1 MTSTLIPPDL
11 YYPEFDPGW
20 LRHSLY
26 DLATWINGMAFKDIN
41 FANLGT
47 PVIKIAEIRNG
58 VSGQTR
64 FTQEKY
70 DPKYF
75 LQDGDMLFCWSGQPE
90 TSIDTYWWRGGEGW
104 LNQHIF
110 KVLPNQGLVDRSFF
124 YQLLRYLRPTFV
136 QIARNKQTTGLGHVT
151 KTDLQRLV
159 VAIPPLQVQ
168 RGIAATLGAL
178 DDKIESNRRSQA
190 TGEKLIRS
198 LVTAALERS
207 TGEVGVLSDYCNLI
221 KEPARIG
228 ALTADLH
235 YIAFEHMPRGSI
247 FLDNWGNAEG
257 LGSDKSYFQVGDIL
271 FGKLR
276 PYFKKVGIAPVDGV
290 CSTDILVL
298 RPIRKA
304 DTALVAVV
312 ASSDPLIDSLS
323 AAATGTRMPRASWK
337 DLASWPVP
345 EMTTLERGELA
356 DQVAPLVERLTAMT
370 HETKRLQLL
379 RDTLLPELLSGR
391 IRVPEAREAVQEVV
405 T

>member
-178 DDKIESNRRSQA
+178 DDKIESNRRLSQIMWDLLA
-190 TGEKLIRS
+190 AEYEQLSADSEPVEIRQLLSLEYGKSLPAVKRVSGNVPVYGSNGITGSHDKELIPGPGVIVGRKGS
-198 LVTAALERS
+198 IGEVHWSHVASFPIDTTFYVSPISGYPLLACYFALKNAELRDKNSDSAIPGLNREAAL
-207 TGEVGVLSDYCNLI
+207 G
-221 KEPARIG
+221 ARIL
-228 ALTADLH
+228 APTAKVAQNWSASRQEILCYVH
-235 YIAFEHMPRGSI
+235 H
-247 FLDNWGNAEG
+247 LDSENAE
-257 LGSDKSYFQVGDIL
+257 
-271 FGKLR
+271 
-276 PYFKKVGIAPVDGV
+276 
-290 CSTDILVL
+290 
-298 RPIRKA
+298 
-304 DTALVAVV
+304 
-312 ASSDPLIDSLS
+312 
-323 AAATGTRMPRASWK
+323 
-337 DLASWPVP
+337 
-345 EMTTLERGELA
+345 
-356 DQVAPLVERLTAMT
+356 LTS
-370 HETKRLQLL
+370 L

-391 IRVPEAREAVQEVV
+391 IRVPEAREAVQEAVI
-405 T
+405 